1 MIRGVRVGLKPR
13 GDLAPS
19 TPICIPQ
26 SIVSLGRTY
35 TRLIP
40 HVRPHLW
47 MLLTGLGCT
56 LGFVLTMPLLALLVE
71 HLAQSVGAG
80 DLPRLIQLAL
90 IGMAIF
96 TVRGFF
102 QYGQDASMAHAS
114 LQIVLELRYRVYA
127 HLQTLDLDYFSGTRT
142 GDLCYRL
149 TEDLDRLGEAVHKFF
164 HQFIPS
170 VLTILSV
177 LVYMIYLNGV
187 LTLVTLTVAPLMG
200 ILISWFGEK
209 LLHQA
214 RVSQEQVADLASL
227 LTEVFSGIS
236 LTRAFAAE
244 DYEVKRFGSIAER
257 NRLARFRTEHVKAIQ
272 NPVVGFLYATSVLFV
287 FLMGGWQISQGQL
300 NGPQFLGFVAGIALL
315 IDPIVLITSNYSEL
329 KSGQAS
335 VDRVFELLA
344 VQPQIIDRPDA
355 IVLPPI
361 QGEVEFDQ
369 VSFSYRPD
377 QPVLKQLSF
386 TVQPGQIIALVGS
399 SGAGKSTLVS
409 LIPRFHDPQRGR
421 VLIDG
426 QDIRGFTLKSLRH
439 QIGIVPQEII
449 LFSGTIASTIAYGRE
464 EFDLDQVRQA
474 AQIANADEFIQRLP
488 DGYATLV
495 GERGV
500 NLSGGQRQRLAIA
513 RAVLLNPKILIL
525 DEATS
530 ALDNES
536 EALVQEALQRLMQHC
551 TVFVIAHRLSTVQDA
566 HRILVLEQGEIVEAG
581 DHDTLL
587 EQGGRYAQF
596 HLRHLQFQA

>member
-1 MIRGVRVGLKPR
+1 M
-13 GDLAPS
+13 
-19 TPICIPQ
+19 
-26 SIVSLGRTY
+26 SLGRAY
-35 TRLIP
+35 TRLVP
-40 HVRPHLW
+40 HVQPHLW
-47 MLLTGLGCT
+47 MLLIGLGCT
-56 LGFVLTMPLLALLVE
+56 LGFVLTMPLLAFLVE
-71 HLAQSVGAG
+71 HLAQSVGEG
-80 DLPRLIQLAL
+80 DLPRLLQWAL

-96 TVRGFF
+96 IVRGCF
-102 QYGQDASMAHAS
+102 QYGQDALMAQAS
-114 LQIVLELRYRVYA
+114 LQVVLDLRYRVYG
-127 HLQTLDLDYFSGTRT
+127 HLQTLDLDYFSVTRT

-149 TEDLDRLGEAVHKFF
+149 TEDLDRIGEVVHKFF

-177 LVYMIYLNGV
+177 LIYMVFVNGV

-200 ILISWFGEK
+200 ILVTWFGEK
-209 LLHQA
+209 LLDQA
-214 RVSQEQVADLASL
+214 RASQEQVADLASL

-244 DYEVKRFGSIAER
+244 DYEVRRFGSIAER
-257 NRLARFRTEHVKAIQ
+257 NRAARFQTEHVRAIQ

-287 FLMGGWQISQGQL
+287 FLMGGWQISQEQL
-300 NGPQFLGFVAGIALL
+300 TGPQFLGFVAAIALL

-344 VQPQIIDRPDA
+344 VQPRILDLPGAID
-355 IVLPPI
+355 LPPI
-361 QGEVEFDQ
+361 QGRVEFHQ
-369 VSFSYRPD
+369 VSFRYRPD
-377 QPVLKQLSF
+377 QPVLRQLSF
-386 TVQPGQIIALVGS
+386 TVQPGEIVALVGS

-409 LIPRFHDPQRGR
+409 LIPRFYDPQQGK

-426 QDIRGFTLKSLRH
+426 FDLRSLTLKSLRR

-449 LFSGTIASTIAYGRE
+449 LFSGTIASNIAYGQE
-464 EFDLDQVRQA
+464 MFDLDSVQRA
-474 AQIANADEFIQRLP
+474 AQIANADEFIQQLP

-513 RAVLLNPKILIL
+513 RAVLLQPQILIL

-536 EALVQEALQRLMQHC
+536 EALVQEALQRIMRQC
-551 TVFVIAHRLSTVQDA
+551 TVFVIAHRLSTVRDA
-566 HRILVLEQGEIVEAG
+566 HRILVLEQGEIVETG
-581 DHDTLL
+581 DHHTLL
-587 EQGGRYAQF
+587 KQGGRYAEF
-596 HLRHLQFQA
+596 HLRHLQFQS